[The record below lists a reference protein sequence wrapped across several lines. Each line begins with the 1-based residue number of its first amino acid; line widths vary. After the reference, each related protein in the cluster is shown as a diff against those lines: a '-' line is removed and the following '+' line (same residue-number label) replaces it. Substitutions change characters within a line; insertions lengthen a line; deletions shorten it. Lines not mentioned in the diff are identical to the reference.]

1 MVSEAQRQATFNL
14 TVLLP
19 AVVPAPA
26 TAAAFAASG
35 LPAAFQIRG
44 DAATIADY
52 GNGDVFASDP
62 ALAGAVPEIDPQL
75 RAIVAGGGLGYA
87 WQDLQGMSV
96 LIVGGRQLGPP
107 DLYFLYDATPVD
119 QALAR
124 IRLAV
129 LAGGAVA
136 VLLALLAAHVV
147 ATGVLR
153 PVGAVAEAARRV
165 ADGDLSARAPVRGG
179 GELADLARAFNRA
192 ADALQAVAPGLERDA
207 GHARGSQP
215 SAAGGLPDGGPRP
228 APHATRPG
236 DLAAPPSVEAVDL
249 GRLLEAAIAA
259 HLPGATVALPP
270 RAVVAVAD
278 ARRVERIVG
287 CLLDSV
293 RRRSSD
299 AMAEVSLVAVRDG
312 AVVTVADRGPAVPH
326 DALARLFERRADA
339 DRARLGVSADDDL
352 ADAAADAAAIGASL
366 RVRARP
372 GGGLILALAVPRASV
387 TGSLPL
393 GRAADASAEDAG
405 ADRNP

>member
-1 MVSEAQRQATFNL
+1 MVAEAQRQATFNL

-44 DAATIADY
+44 DAITIADY

-62 ALAGAVPEIDPQL
+62 ALADAVPEIDPQL
-75 RAIVAGGGLGYA
+75 RATVAGGGLGYA
-87 WQDLQGMSV
+87 WQDLRGRSV

-119 QALAR
+119 RALDR
-124 IRLAV
+124 IRLAI
-129 LAGGAVA
+129 LAGVAVA

-147 ATGVLR
+147 ARGFLR
-153 PVGAVAEAARRV
+153 PVGGVADAARRL

-192 ADALQAVAPGLERDA
+192 ADALQAAAPSLERE
-207 GHARGSQP
+207 ARRGPLSSP
-215 SAAGGLPDGGPRP
+215 GAVGGLPGGGHGPVP
-228 APHATRPG
+228 AGLT
-236 DLAAPPSVEAVDL
+236 DTLAEPPAVEAVDL
-249 GRLLEAAIAA
+249 GRLLEASVAA
-259 HLPGATVALPP
+259 RLPGAVVALPP
-270 RAVVAVAD
+270 QPVVAVAD
-278 ARRVERIVG
+278 ARRLGRIVDR
-287 CLLDSV
+287 LVDSV
-293 RRRSSD
+293 ARRSPD
-299 AMAEVSLVAVRDG
+299 AMAELSVVAVRDG

-326 DALARLFERRADA
+326 DALARLFERRAEGNPPRSGA
-339 DRARLGVSADDDL
+339 SADDDL
-352 ADAAADAAAIGASL
+352 AGAAADAATIGASL

-372 GGGLILALAVPRASV
+372 GGGLILALAVPRAAV

-393 GRAADASAEDAG
+393 GDAANAPAEDAG
-405 ADRNP
+405 AHRNP